1 MENLESKRSGNVR
14 PIKRDYDFFMYPK
27 MTEQTLAVIGSESSN
42 ACFGSPNRIE
52 SQLYENAKHRKDKV
66 QDK

>member
-1 MENLESKRSGNVR
+1 
-14 PIKRDYDFFMYPK
+14 MYPK

-42 ACFGSPNRIE
+42 ACFGSPDRIE